1 LAGKKTFP
9 TFALLFF
16 SIYFENTMRMNE
28 ILRAVDSV
36 IQDYNEYVGGYAVLF
51 MLIPTG
57 LFFLFRLKFLNV
69 TKLFHSVR
77 IVAGKYDKAGDK
89 GDVNHFK
96 ALTTALSATV
106 GTGNIVGVSLAIY
119 LGGPGAVFWMWVTGF
134 LGMIL
139 KYTEC
144 TLSHKYRQFNSDGTV
159 SGGPMYYMEYG
170 LKKQLGRF
178 AKVLAIIFAVAAV
191 LCSLGS
197 GNMAQANSMADA
209 LHTSYGVPVLW
220 TGLVT
225 TALVLLIVIGGLK
238 RIAEVTAR
246 LVPFM
251 AVLYVSAALLII
263 LLEYDRI
270 PSAFSLIFT
279 DAFTGTAATGGFVG
293 STFMMTLIWGVR
305 RGLFSNESGQG
316 SAPIAHAAA
325 KTQWPAREGLV
336 ASLEPLIDT
345 LIICTLTALM
355 IVLTGAWHLEG
366 LDMGVTMT
374 IRAMEIG
381 LGKIGLDYF
390 GTHIVSIGLMLFA
403 FSTVISWSYYGT
415 RAANYLFGEKA
426 IKPYYYLYGLFVFFG
441 SVWGIDIVWHFVDM
455 VITFMTIPNL
465 IAILLLT
472 PVVVNETNKYFK
484 AMKAKDQ
491 S

>member
-1 LAGKKTFP
+1 MNDLLLA
-9 TFALLFF
+9 
-16 SIYFENTMRMNE
+16 I
-28 ILRAVDSV
+28 DSV
-36 IQDYNEYVGGYAVLF
+36 IQAYNEYVGGYAVLF
-51 MLIPTG
+51 VLIPTG
-57 LFFLFRLKFLNV
+57 LFFIFRLKFLNV
-69 TKLFHSVR
+69 TKLWHSIQV
-77 IVAGKYDKAGDK
+77 VAGKFDKKGDK

-119 LGGPGAVFWMWVTGF
+119 LGGPGAIFWMWVTGF

-159 SGGPMYYMEYG
+159 SGGPMYYMEHG
-170 LKKQLGRF
+170 LKNKIGPF
-178 AKVLAIIFAVAAV
+178 AKVLAIIFAVAAI
-191 LCSLGS
+191 LCSLGT

-209 LHTSYGVPVLW
+209 LSTSYNIPELW
-220 TGLVT
+220 TGIVIT
-225 TALVLLIVIGGLK
+225 GLVLLIVVGGLK
-238 RIAEVTAR
+238 RIAEVTSK

-251 AVLYVSAALLII
+251 AVMYVGAALII
-263 LLEYDRI
+263 LGIEYQNI
-270 PSAFSLIFT
+270 PSAFSLIVT

-305 RGLFSNESGQG
+305 RGLFSNEAGQG

-325 KTQWPAREGLV
+325 KTEWPAREGLV
-336 ASLEPLIDT
+336 ASLEPLVDT

-355 IVLTGAWHLEG
+355 IILTGAWNEAG
-366 LDMGVTMT
+366 VEMGVSMT

-381 LGKIGLDYF
+381 LGEIGFHYM
-390 GTHIVSIGLMLFA
+390 GPHIVAIGLMLFA

-415 RAANYLFGEKA
+415 RAANYLFGEKV
-426 IKPYYYLYGLFVFFG
+426 IKPYYYVYALFVFLG
-441 SVWGIDIVWHFVDM
+441 SIWGIDIVWHFVDM

-465 IAILLLT
+465 IALLLLT
-472 PVVVNETNKYFK
+472 PVVISETKRYFSAMKKEKQEKYKQEEGYFK
-484 AMKAKDQ
+484 KNE
-491 S
+491 